1 MTTIFMLPAPPP
13 TSGPTGTDG
22 QGRSG
27 SPTGDFASVLDAASA
42 PTATVLPF
50 TRGGAGTA
58 AAGSAADAAGSAADA
73 TGTAAADGSVVPSTS
88 PAQPAVPGLGAGAT
102 GVTGAVVPVPT
113 AAAAAETETAAVTG
127 TAAAVA
133 AGLPTTTT
141 TTTVPTTAAGDAR
154 TDDGGLDEGGDPSV
168 LADVVDLM
176 AARAAHATPPG
187 AAAPVDVPVT
197 GLTTSGAATSGA
209 AGPGAATPGAAALSA
224 AGPGAAGASTATAS
238 TATEAGVGQVGA
250 HGALPGATAA
260 AADAAAPSG
269 TTTWTAGDAPAP
281 GVAVTDPG
289 QSTPSTPAS
298 ASQVDPSLSGVV
310 GVRVPTQYSAPV
322 TLPGAPVPAAPALG
336 PQVAEQLRAT
346 VPGLRAAGVGQHIL
360 TLRVEP
366 ESIGPVRVIAHIGVD
381 GVRVELLGGTE
392 AARDALRQALPDLR
406 RDLAGSGLTDLN
418 LGPDGGDG
426 GRGRD
431 DAPARRPG
439 SERPPAET
447 REAVLPQPDA
457 GGSDRSRS
465 RLDLLV

>member
-113 AAAAAETETAAVTG
+113 AAAAAATETAVTG
-127 TAAAVA
+127 TAAATA

-141 TTTVPTTAAGDAR
+141 TTTVPTTAAGDVQ
-154 TDDGGLDEGGDPSV
+154 TDDGDPDEGGDPSA

-187 AAAPVDVPVT
+187 AAAPIDVPVT

-209 AGPGAATPGAAALSA
+209 AGPGAA
-224 AGPGAAGASTATAS
+224 GPGAATASTATAS
-238 TATEAGVGQVGA
+238 TATATGVGQVGA
-250 HGALPGATAA
+250 HGAPPATTAA
-260 AADAAAPSG
+260 AADAAAPMG
-269 TTTWTAGDAPAP
+269 TTTSTAGDAPAP

-310 GVRVPTQYSAPV
+310 GVRVPTQHSAPV

-439 SERPPAET
+439 SERPPTET